1 MFIPNDESEVFFDT
15 SEYADLIKIGVDIF
29 NQNAGYFAR
38 CIRTL
43 DLFVALTS
51 KGNIYTTVIH
61 YDWVREDNPILFEMK
76 ENNDTEIVRYIAM
89 HAMGGYDFAPF
100 DFRQKLIELNPNN
113 LEAEMLLTTECGFV
127 KRKLK
132 DIMPESFS

>member
-1 MFIPNDESEVFFDT
+1 MFIPKDESEVFFDT
-15 SEYADLIKIGVDIF
+15 SEYDELIKIGVDIF
-29 NQNAGYFAR
+29 NQNAGYFVR

-61 YDWVREDNPILFEMK
+61 YDRVREDNPILLEMK

-100 DFRQKLIELNPNN
+100 DFIQKLIELNPKN
-113 LEAEMLLTTECGFV
+113 LEAEMLLTAECGFV